1 VSACADCLRRTA
13 LIASLAGWIDI
24 QWRRRDATARVLA
37 LSDQDLLGLARMP
50 EVSAAYAAFSAGEA
64 AGGVAAAGLAAVC
77 RCDERY
83 PPGLH
88 ELPDPPA
95 VLHVRGDPDALAARD
110 AVAVVGARRATEY
123 GLEVARSLGRSL
135 AVAGVSVVSGLALG
149 IDAAAHA
156 GALEGRAAPVAVLA
170 GGADR
175 PYPRSSRWLYERIAE
190 RGAVVSELPPSTG
203 VRRWAFPARNRII
216 AALSRATV
224 VVEAAERSGS
234 LITADLASD
243 LGRAVGAVPG
253 RVTTPAAA
261 GTNGLLAT
269 GAAVVRGPR
278 DVLDMLADHGIDREL
293 PAEDELPAEAPLRRL
308 LEAIDDGR
316 ATVAALV
323 DDPAASAGV
332 LRDLTELESR
342 GLIRRAFGGRYVRVA

>member
-1 VSACADCLRRTA
+1 MGACARCPRRTA
-13 LIASLAGWIDI
+13 LIAWLAGWIDV

-37 LSDQDLLGLARMP
+37 LPDEVLLGLARAP
-50 EVSAAYAAFSAGEA
+50 AVEAAYGQFDAAQA
-64 AGGVAAAGLAAVC
+64 AARVTAAGLEAIC

-83 PPGLH
+83 PPALL

-95 VLHVRGDPDALAARD
+95 VLHVRGNAGTLSAPD
-110 AVAVVGARRATEY
+110 AVALVGARRATEY

-135 AVAGVSVVSGLALG
+135 AVARVPVVSGLALG

-156 GALEGRAAPVAVLA
+156 GALEGPAPPVAVLA

-175 PYPRSSRWLYERIAE
+175 PYPRSSRWLYERIAA
-190 RGAVVSELPPSTG
+190 RGAVVSELPPATG

-216 AALSRATV
+216 AALARATV

-243 LGRAVGAVPG
+243 LGRAIGAVPG

-261 GTNGLLAT
+261 GTNGLIAA
-269 GAAVVRGPR
+269 GAALVRGPR

-293 PAEDELPAEAPLRRL
+293 PAQDELPPEPSLRRL
-308 LEAIDDGR
+308 LEAIDDGC

-323 DDPAASAGV
+323 SKPDEAAGV

-342 GLIRRAFGGRYVRVA
+342 GLIRRAFGGRYVRML